1 MAQNKA
7 QSPVARAAKFADD
20 HQASDDSPSVTECG
34 NNKEMLGG
42 STFSHMVSDD
52 RGTELVQHF
61 AEHVDIN
68 GEALFEEVLQ
78 KVLELKNR
86 DFKVLNNCVS
96 LADRVCVISLGIG

>member
-7 QSPVARAAKFADD
+7 QSPVARAAKFADYKSED
-20 HQASDDSPSVTECG
+20 LSARDAG
-34 NNKEMLGG
+34 NKEVLAG
-42 STFSHMVSDD
+42 STFSQMVSDD
-52 RGTELVQHF
+52 RGTELVQNF

-96 LADRVCVISLGIG
+96 AAS